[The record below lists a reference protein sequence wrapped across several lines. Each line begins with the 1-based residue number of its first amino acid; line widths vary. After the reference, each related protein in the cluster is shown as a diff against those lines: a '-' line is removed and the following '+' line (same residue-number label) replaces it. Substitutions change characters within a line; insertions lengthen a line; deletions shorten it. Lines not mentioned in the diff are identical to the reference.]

1 MLIVSRSTWILM
13 FKIFLV
19 DLPKNADYD
28 HPEKHEIDGVVNFY
42 ITTKDVDGK
51 TPARLGAW
59 LILHQAEVTSTFVTA
74 HGISTASQLIADT
87 QKPVLLYLHGVACNR
102 AQPISNYKALRQ
114 FFLIVAVDHRGEL
127 IT

>member
-1 MLIVSRSTWILM
+1 MFSSTLFIII
-13 FKIFLV
+13 FKIFSV
-19 DLPKNADYD
+19 DIPKNADYD
-28 HPEKHEIDGVVNFY
+28 HPGKYEIEGVVNFY

-59 LILHQAEVTSTFVTA
+59 LILHQDEVRSTLITA
-74 HGISTASQLIADT
+74 HGLSTASQLIADT

-114 FFLIVAVDHRGEL
+114 FFLVVAVDHRGEL
-127 IT
+127 LS